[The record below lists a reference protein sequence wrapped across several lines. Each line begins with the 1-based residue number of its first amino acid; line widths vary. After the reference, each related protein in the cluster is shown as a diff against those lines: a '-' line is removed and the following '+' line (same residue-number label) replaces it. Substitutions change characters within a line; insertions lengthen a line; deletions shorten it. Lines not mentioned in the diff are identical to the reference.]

1 MLESFQNTFL
11 KGFPVFNATLTT
23 KGQTTI
29 PIEVREGL
37 KLQPQDKLNFTLLP
51 DGTVIMR
58 AKKRVLSELVGVA
71 GYTGT
76 KVSLANMKS
85 ARTA

>member
-1 MLESFQNTFL
+1 M
-11 KGFPVFNATLTT
+11 FNATLTS

-29 PIEVREGL
+29 PKDVREGL
-37 KLQPQDKLNFTLLP
+37 QLQPQDKLNFTLLP

-58 AKKRVLSELVGVA
+58 TKKRALTELVGIA
-71 GYTGT
+71 GYTGA
-76 KVSLANMKS
+76 KVSLAKMKS

>member
-1 MLESFQNTFL
+1 VIESFQNTFL
-11 KGFPVFNATLTT
+11 KGFLMFNATLTT

-58 AKKRVLSELVGVA
+58 AKKRLLSELVGVA

-85 ARTA
+85 ARAA

>member
-1 MLESFQNTFL
+1 M
-11 KGFPVFNATLTT
+11 FNATLTS

-58 AKKRVLSELVGVA
+58 TKKRTLTELVGIA
-71 GYTGT
+71 GYTGA
-76 KVSLANMKS
+76 KVTLIKMKS
-85 ARTA
+85 ARSA

>member
-1 MLESFQNTFL
+1 M
-11 KGFPVFNATLTT
+11 FNATLTT

-58 AKKRVLSELVGVA
+58 TKKRALTELVGIA
-71 GYTGT
+71 GYTGA
-76 KVSLANMKS
+76 KVSLAKMKS
-85 ARTA
+85 PRSA

>member
-1 MLESFQNTFL
+1 VIKSFQNTFL
-11 KGFPVFNATLTT
+11 KGLHMFNATLTT

-58 AKKRVLSELVGVA
+58 TKKRSLTELVGIA
-71 GYTGT
+71 GYTGA
-76 KVSLANMKS
+76 KVSLAKMKS
-85 ARTA
+85 ARAA

>member
-1 MLESFQNTFL
+1 M
-11 KGFPVFNATLTT
+11 FNATLTT

-58 AKKRVLSELVGVA
+58 TKKRSLTELVGIA
-71 GYTGT
+71 GYSGA
-76 KVSLANMKS
+76 KVSLARMKS
-85 ARTA
+85 ARAA

>member
-1 MLESFQNTFL
+1 ML
-11 KGFPVFNATLTT
+11 NATLTT

-37 KLQPQDKLNFTLLP
+37 QLQPQDKLNFTLLP

-58 AKKRVLSELVGVA
+58 TKKRALTELVGIA
-71 GYTGT
+71 NYTGAR
-76 KVSLANMKS
+76 VSLAKMKS

>member
-1 MLESFQNTFL
+1 MLKSFQILFL
-11 KGFPVFNATLTT
+11 KGLHMFNATLTT

-58 AKKRVLSELVGVA
+58 AKKRVLTELVGLA
-71 GYTGT
+71 GYTGA
-76 KVSLANMKS
+76 KVSLAKMKS
-85 ARTA
+85 ARAT

>member
-1 MLESFQNTFL
+1 M
-11 KGFPVFNATLTT
+11 FNATLTT

-37 KLQPQDKLNFTLLP
+37 KLQPQDKLNFTMLP

-58 AKKRVLSELVGVA
+58 TKKRALTELVGIA
-71 GYTGT
+71 GYTGA
-76 KVSLANMKS
+76 KVSLSKMKS
-85 ARTA
+85 ARSAA

>member
-1 MLESFQNTFL
+1 M
-11 KGFPVFNATLTT
+11 FNATLTT

-37 KLQPQDKLNFTLLP
+37 KLQPQDKLNFTMLP

-58 AKKRVLSELVGVA
+58 TKKRALTEMVGVA
-71 GYTGT
+71 GYTGA
-76 KVSLANMKS
+76 KVSLAKIKS
-85 ARTA
+85 ARAA

>member
-1 MLESFQNTFL
+1 M
-11 KGFPVFNATLTT
+11 FNATLTT

-29 PIEVREGL
+29 PIEVRDAL

-58 AKKRVLSELVGVA
+58 TKKRSLTELMGIA
-71 GYTGT
+71 GYAGA
-76 KVSLANMKS
+76 KVSLTKMKS
-85 ARTA
+85 ARAA

>member
-1 MLESFQNTFL
+1 L
-11 KGFPVFNATLTT
+11 KGLKMFNATLTT

-37 KLQPQDKLNFTLLP
+37 KLQPQDKLNFTMLP

-58 AKKRVLSELVGVA
+58 TKKRALNELVGIA
-71 GYTGT
+71 GYTGA
-76 KVSLANMKS
+76 KVSLAKIKS
-85 ARTA
+85 ARAA